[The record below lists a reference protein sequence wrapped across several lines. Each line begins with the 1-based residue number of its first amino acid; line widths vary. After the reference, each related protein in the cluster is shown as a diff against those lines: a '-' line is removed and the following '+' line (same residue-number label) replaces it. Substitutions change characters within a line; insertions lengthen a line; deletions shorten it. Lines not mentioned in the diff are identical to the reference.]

1 MSAELIHRRRW
12 AILAV
17 LLLSVL
23 VTVLDNSILNVAI
36 QTLAQPSP
44 TGLGAGQSQLEWA
57 VNSYTLVFAGLLLT
71 GGVLGDR
78 LGRKKALLFGM
89 FVFGVASALC
99 AYASS
104 PAELI
109 TYRGLM
115 GIGSAFTPPATLAI
129 IAQIFEPEEQ
139 PRAIGIWTGVVGL
152 AVAAGPIAGGALLEY
167 FWWGSIFLVNVPIVI
182 IALIAMVV
190 LVPESRDE
198 RAGRLDPVGVLLSI
212 AGMTLLVYGVIKG
225 GQLGDFTRPGAWGPG
240 LGGLAVLAG
249 FVLWERR
256 TEHPAFDM
264 AYFRDRRFAGAVT
277 AIGVCSFALMGVTFF
292 MVFYAQSV
300 RGYSALETGLLL
312 LPLAAAQM
320 YLAPRA
326 RHLVARFGARA
337 VCAGGLL
344 VNAVAFA
351 GFLLLGRSTPVW
363 VLAVLFALM
372 GAGLAL
378 VFPPATVMIMSSM
391 PREKAGAGSAINN
404 VFRQVGGAIGIA
416 VLGSLLSAAYRSGVR
431 DDVDVLPAGVRH
443 AAGESIQATLS
454 AAARLGPEGRG
465 LVGPANDAFIHAMH
479 LTAATA
485 AVASA
490 LGAVIVLVTMAG
502 KPSADPRRASAPPG
516 DGGPRPQ
523 GAEAR
528 R

>member
-1 MSAELIHRRRW
+1 MTPDHIHRRRW

-23 VTVLDNSILNVAI
+23 VTVLDNSILNVAM

-44 TGLGAGQSQLEWA
+44 TGLGASQSELEWA

-89 FVFGVASALC
+89 ALFGVASALC
-99 AYASS
+99 AYAGS

-129 IAQIFEPEEQ
+129 IAQVFEPEEQ

-152 AVAAGPIAGGALLEY
+152 AVAAGPIAGGALLEH

-182 IALIAMVV
+182 VALIAMVV

-212 AGMTLLVYGVIKG
+212 AGMTLLVFGVIKG
-225 GQLGDFTRPGAWGPG
+225 GQLGDFGRPEVWGTG

-256 TEHPAFDM
+256 TDHPAFDVG
-264 AYFRDRRFAGAVT
+264 YFRDRRFTGAVA
-277 AIGVCSFALMGVTFF
+277 AIGVCSFALMGVAFF
-292 MVFYAQSV
+292 MVFYTQSV
-300 RGYSALETGLLL
+300 RGYSALETGLLM

-320 YLAPRA
+320 YFAPRA
-326 RHLVARFGARA
+326 RHVVARYGPRA
-337 VCAGGLL
+337 VCAAGLL
-344 VNAVAFA
+344 VNAAAFA
-351 GFLLLGRSTPVW
+351 GFLLLGRSTPIW
-363 VLAVLFALM
+363 VLAALFALM
-372 GAGLAL
+372 GAGLAH
-378 VFPPATVMIMSSM
+378 VFPPATVMIMNSL
-391 PREKAGAGSAINN
+391 PREQAGAGSAINN

-416 VLGSLLSAAYRSGVR
+416 VLGSLLSAAYRRGVEGQF
-431 DDVDVLPAGVRH
+431 DALPAETRH
-443 AAGESIQATLS
+443 SAGESIQATLS
-454 AAARLGPEGRG
+454 AAARLGDEGRAM
-465 LVGPANDAFIHAMH
+465 VGPANDAFIHAMH
-479 LTAATA
+479 LAAITAAA
-485 AVASA
+485 ASVF
-490 LGAVIVLVTMAG
+490 GAVIVLVTMAG
-502 KPSADPRRASAPPG
+502 RPTPQRETEAAGAGSPQPRE
-516 DGGPRPQ
+516 
-523 GAEAR
+523 AEAQR
-528 R
+528 